1 MEVDKIPPEEIV
13 KKVSKDCNTS
23 SHSLVFILTPTQSIA
38 GNIQIVSRVSEV
50 GLHKLHTLK
59 FPLKKVIDVK
69 GSAPIPPIGKDFI
82 TAMGRTNDA
91 ILYGGEVHLNV
102 KGQDNEVKDLAK
114 NLPSSA
120 SKDYGKPF
128 ADIFRNYKGDFYS
141 IDPNL
146 FSPGKVK
153 VTSID
158 TGKTFEEGKINSDLI
173 DRSFGYEK
181 N

>member
-1 MEVDKIPPEEIV
+1 
-13 KKVSKDCNTS
+13 
-23 SHSLVFILTPTQSIA
+23 
-38 GNIQIVSRVSEV
+38 
-50 GLHKLHTLK
+50 
-59 FPLKKVIDVK
+59 
-69 GSAPIPPIGKDFI
+69 
-82 TAMGRTNDA
+82 MGRTNDA

-158 TGKTFEEGKINSDLI
+158 TGKTFEEGKINNDLI